1 MTKIKKLIFSIMF
14 LGLIISLSSC
24 DFHFE
29 KLFSSSDTKE
39 TTDSKEENNKD
50 NETKENETK
59 DDNVNTGN
67 ETEGNKEKE
76 PENTGTGTDGNEGNT
91 TDDNTSQ
98 PIGDKI
104 NEIIG
109 NLEEEIIVD
118 TPTDNEKTNEE
129 ELKIK
134 DYLLDYTQDYGY
146 QALAND
152 PQRHGSDLQKIYV
165 EAYNLAKEVLT
176 SATNYEAQEINVTI
190 TDSNGTTSTV
200 KEQYVL
206 LPAIKFKT
214 SDYSSNMNASIAAS
228 AVMEMIYDNPLFY
241 YLNTGYLTSDESIQ
255 MIITYEYRTAEARTT
270 VNNQILS
277 MISDINDKYSFS
289 TLSDYK
295 KYESINKYI
304 MDKIEYAYESDN
316 TTPSNA
322 YWAHNI
328 EGLVNTTYSKGVCE
342 CYAKNFKLICDTVGL
357 KTILATGLA
366 TSGGSSGGHAWNYAK
381 LDDEWY
387 GMDVTWNDS
396 SNLIHK
402 NGNYFLKG
410 KSISDDHT
418 PYNSN
423 TYGISYRV
431 DMPTLS
437 ENSYNHILF

>member
-14 LGLIISLSSC
+14 LGLIISLSYC

-29 KLFSSSDTKE
+29 KLFSSDDTKE
-39 TTDSKEENNKD
+39 TTDNKEKEEN
-50 NETKENETK
+50 
-59 DDNVNTGN
+59 NTGN
-67 ETEGNKEKE
+67 ETTDNKEKE
-76 PENTGTGTDGNEGNT
+76 PENTGTGTEGNEGNT

-109 NLEEEIIVD
+109 NIENEIIVD
-118 TPTDNEKTNEE
+118 NPTDNEKTNEE

-146 QALAND
+146 KALAYDTN
-152 PQRHGSDLQKIYV
+152 GSDLQKIYV

-176 SATNYEAQEINVTI
+176 SATNYESQEINVTI

-214 SDYSSNMNASIAAS
+214 SEYSSNMNASIAAS

-241 YLNTGYLTSDESIQ
+241 YLNTGYLTSSDSIQ
-255 MIITYEYRTAEARTT
+255 MIITYEYRTADARTT
-270 VNNQILS
+270 VNNQILA
-277 MISDINDKYSFS
+277 MISDINTNYLSS
-289 TLSDYK
+289 TSSDYD

-304 MDKIEYAYESDN
+304 MDKIEYAYEDDN
-316 TTPSNA
+316 TTPSSA

-357 KTILATGLA
+357 ETILATGLA
-366 TSGGSSGGHAWNYAK
+366 QSGGSSGGHAWNYAK
-381 LDDEWY
+381 VDDKWY
-387 GMDVTWNDS
+387 AMDVTWNDS
-396 SNLIHK
+396 SASLIHK

>member
-29 KLFSSSDTKE
+29 KLFSASDTKE
-39 TTDSKEENNKD
+39 TNDSKEENNKD
-50 NETKENETK
+50 NEIKENETK

-76 PENTGTGTDGNEGNT
+76 PENTGTGTEGNEGNT

-118 TPTDNEKTNEE
+118 APTDNEKTNEE

-134 DYLLDYTQDYGY
+134 DYLLKYTQDYGY
-146 QALAND
+146 QALAYDTNGAD
-152 PQRHGSDLQKIYV
+152 MQRLYV
-165 EAYNLAKEVLT
+165 EAYNLAMNVLT
-176 SATNYEAQEINVTI
+176 SATNYESQEINVTI

-214 SDYSSNMNASIAAS
+214 SEYSSNMNASIAAS

-277 MISDINDKYSFS
+277 MISNINDKYSFS
-289 TLSDYK
+289 TLSDYE
-295 KYESINKYI
+295 KY
-304 MDKIEYAYESDN
+304 
-316 TTPSNA
+316 
-322 YWAHNI
+322 
-328 EGLVNTTYSKGVCE
+328 
-342 CYAKNFKLICDTVGL
+342 
-357 KTILATGLA
+357 
-366 TSGGSSGGHAWNYAK
+366 
-381 LDDEWY
+381 
-387 GMDVTWNDS
+387 
-396 SNLIHK
+396 
-402 NGNYFLKG
+402 
-410 KSISDDHT
+410 
-418 PYNSN
+418 
-423 TYGISYRV
+423 
-431 DMPTLS
+431 
-437 ENSYNHILF
+437 

>member
-29 KLFSSSDTKE
+29 KLFSSDDTKE
-39 TTDSKEENNKD
+39 TTDNKEKEEN
-50 NETKENETK
+50 
-59 DDNVNTGN
+59 NTGN
-67 ETEGNKEKE
+67 ETTDNKEKE
-76 PENTGTGTDGNEGNT
+76 PENTGTGTEGNEGNT

-109 NLEEEIIVD
+109 NIENEIIVD
-118 TPTDNEKTNEE
+118 NPTDNEKTNEE

-134 DYLLDYTQDYGY
+134 DYLLNYTQDYGY

-152 PQRHGSDLQKIYV
+152 PQGHGSDLQKIYV

-176 SATNYEAQEINVTI
+176 SATNYESQEINVTI

-214 SDYSSNMNASIAAS
+214 SEYSSNMNTSIAAS

-241 YLNTGYLTSDESIQ
+241 YLNTGYLTSSDSIQ
-255 MIITYEYRTAEARTT
+255 MIITYEYRTADARTK

-277 MISDINDKYSFS
+277 MISDINTNYLSS
-289 TLSDYK
+289 TSSDYD

-304 MDKIEYAYESDN
+304 MDKIEYAYEDDN
-316 TTPSNA
+316 TTPSSA

-357 KTILATGLA
+357 ETTLATGIA
-366 TSGGSSGGHAWNYAK
+366 NAGGSSGGHAWNYAK
-381 LDDEWY
+381 LDDKWY
-387 GMDVTWNDS
+387 AMDVTWNDS
-396 SNLIHK
+396 SASPIHK

-410 KSISDDHT
+410 NSISSDHT

>member
-29 KLFSSSDTKE
+29 KLFSSDDTKE
-39 TTDSKEENNKD
+39 TTDNKEKEEN
-50 NETKENETK
+50 
-59 DDNVNTGN
+59 NTGN
-67 ETEGNKEKE
+67 ETTDNKEKE
-76 PENTGTGTDGNEGNT
+76 PENTGTGTEGNEGNT

-109 NLEEEIIVD
+109 NIENEIIVD
-118 TPTDNEKTNEE
+118 NPTDNEKTNEE

-146 QALAND
+146 KALAYDTN
-152 PQRHGSDLQKIYV
+152 GSDLQKIYV

-176 SATNYEAQEINVTI
+176 SATNYDSKEINVTI

-214 SDYSSNMNASIAAS
+214 SEYSSNMNASIAAS

-241 YLNTGYLTSDESIQ
+241 YLNTGYLTSSDSIQ
-255 MIITYEYRTAEARTT
+255 MIITYEYRTADARTK

-277 MISDINDKYSFS
+277 MISDINTNYLSS
-289 TLSDYK
+289 TSNDYD

-304 MDKIEYAYESDN
+304 MDKIEYAYEDDN
-316 TTPSNA
+316 TTPSSA

-357 KTILATGLA
+357 ETTLATGIA
-366 TSGGSSGGHAWNYAK
+366 NAGGSSGGHAWNYAK
-381 LDDEWY
+381 LDDKWY
-387 GMDVTWNDS
+387 AMDVTWNDS
-396 SNLIHK
+396 SESPIHK

-410 KSISDDHT
+410 NSISSDHT

>member
-14 LGLIISLSSC
+14 LELIISLSSC

-29 KLFSSSDTKE
+29 KLFSSDDTKE
-39 TTDSKEENNKD
+39 TTDNKEKEENNK
-50 NETKENETK
+50 ENETT
-59 DDNVNTGN
+59 D
-67 ETEGNKEKE
+67 NKEKE
-76 PENTGTGTDGNEGNT
+76 PENTGTGTEGNEGNT
-91 TDDNTSQ
+91 TDDNTSK

-109 NLEEEIIVD
+109 NIEDEIIVD
-118 TPTDNEKTNEE
+118 NPTDNEKTNEE

-146 QALAND
+146 KSLAND
-152 PQRHGSDLQKIYV
+152 TNGDDLQKIYV

-176 SATNYEAQEINVTI
+176 SATNYDSKEINVTI

-214 SDYSSNMNASIAAS
+214 SEYSSNMNASIAAS

-241 YLNTGYLTSDESIQ
+241 YLNTGYLTSSDSIQ
-255 MIITYEYRTAEARTT
+255 MIITYEYRTADARTK

-277 MISDINDKYSFS
+277 MISDINTNYLSS
-289 TLSDYK
+289 TSSDYD

-304 MDKIEYAYESDN
+304 MDKIEYAYEDDN
-316 TTPSNA
+316 TTPSSA

-342 CYAKNFKLICDTVGL
+342 CYAKNFKLICDTVRL
-357 KTILATGLA
+357 KTTLATGIA
-366 TSGGSSGGHAWNYAK
+366 NAGGSSGGHAWNYAK
-381 LDDEWY
+381 VDDKWY

-396 SNLIHK
+396 SASSIHK

-410 KSISDDHT
+410 NSISSDHT

-437 ENSYNHILF
+437 DNSYNHILF

>member
-29 KLFSSSDTKE
+29 KLFSSDDTKE
-39 TTDSKEENNKD
+39 TTDNKEKEEN
-50 NETKENETK
+50 
-59 DDNVNTGN
+59 NTGN
-67 ETEGNKEKE
+67 ETTDNKEKE
-76 PENTGTGTDGNEGNT
+76 PENTGTGTEGNEGNT

-109 NLEEEIIVD
+109 NIENEIIVD
-118 TPTDNEKTNEE
+118 NPTDNEKTNEE

-134 DYLLDYTQDYGY
+134 DYLLNYTQDYGY

-152 PQRHGSDLQKIYV
+152 PQGHGSDLQKIYV

-176 SATNYEAQEINVTI
+176 SATNYDSKEINVTI

-214 SDYSSNMNASIAAS
+214 SEYSSNMNASIAAS

-241 YLNTGYLTSDESIQ
+241 YLNTGYLTSSDSIQ
-255 MIITYEYRTAEARTT
+255 MIITYEYRTADARTK

-277 MISDINDKYSFS
+277 MISDINTNYLSS
-289 TLSDYK
+289 TSSDYD

-304 MDKIEYAYESDN
+304 MDKISYAYEDDN
-316 TTPSNA
+316 TTPSSA

-357 KTILATGLA
+357 ETTLATGIA
-366 TSGGSSGGHAWNYAK
+366 NAGGSSGGHAWNYAK
-381 LDDEWY
+381 LDDKWY
-387 GMDVTWNDS
+387 AMDVTWNDS
-396 SNLIHK
+396 SASPHK
-402 NGNYFLKG
+402 NGDYFLKG
-410 KSISDDHT
+410 KSISGDHT